1 MEREELRKVIEGI
14 IFVSDEPV
22 DEKTIQKVLGDSIDL
37 STIKGILQEL
47 QLEYSSP
54 LHGFELVEVAGG
66 YQFRTKKELGAWI
79 RKLEK
84 FQPQR
89 FSRSAMEVLSIIAYK
104 QPVTRAEIEAMR
116 GGIDSS
122 GVLKTLLMKKLI
134 KTSGRKRDAPGR
146 PFTYS
151 TTKKFLEVFGLKDLS
166 DLPPIEEFMKREEET
181 EI

>member
-1 MEREELRKVIEGI
+1 MEREELRKIIEGI

-22 DEKTIQKVLGDSIDL
+22 NEKTIQKAIGDSVDL

-47 QLEYSSP
+47 QLEYSSST
-54 LHGFELVEVAGG
+54 HGFELVEVAGG
-66 YQFRTKKELGAWI
+66 YQFRTKKELREWI

-89 FSRSAMEVLSIIAYK
+89 FSRSAMEVLSIIAYR

-122 GVLKTLLMKKLI
+122 GALRTLLLKKLI
-134 KTSGRKRDAPGR
+134 KISGRKNDVPGR

-166 DLPPIEEFMKREEET
+166 DLPPIEEFIKKEV
-181 EI
+181 

>member
-1 MEREELRKVIEGI
+1 MEREEIRKIIEGI
-14 IFVSDEPV
+14 LFVSDVPV
-22 DEKTIQKVLGDSIDL
+22 DEKTVQRVLGDSVDL
-37 STIKGILQEL
+37 SAIRGILQEL
-47 QLEYSSP
+47 KLEYSSP

-66 YQFRTKKELGAWI
+66 YQFRTKKELGEWI
-79 RKLEK
+79 RKLER

-89 FSRSAMEVLSIIAYK
+89 FSKSAMEVLSIVAYK

-122 GVLKTLLMKKLI
+122 GALKTLLLKKLI
-134 KTSGRKRDAPGR
+134 KISGRKRELPGR

-166 DLPPIEEFMKREEET
+166 DLPSIDEFMKGDEGKEV
-181 EI
+181 